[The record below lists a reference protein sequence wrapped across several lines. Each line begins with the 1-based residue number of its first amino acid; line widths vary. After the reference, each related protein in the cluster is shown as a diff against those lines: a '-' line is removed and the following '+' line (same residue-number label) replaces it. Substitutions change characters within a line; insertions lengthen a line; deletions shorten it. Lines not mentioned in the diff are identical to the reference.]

1 MTTFKPDAETIATEN
16 MSSDA
21 LMENLVSEDN
31 RSNYVDMIQAVI
43 ASLDSHNTAM
53 VSRAEGGHLWKFRYG
68 SVEVFVQLTGMGD
81 DDLFSIWA
89 AVLNLPV
96 QNEAQLMTK
105 LLEMNW
111 SSTFEACFAIT
122 DNQVVVSAIRTLAG
136 LSPSEV
142 SRLITIV
149 ATIADDYDDALQA
162 EFPAA

>member
-21 LMENLVSEDN
+21 LIENLVSEEN

-43 ASLDSHNTAM
+43 ASLDSNNTAM
-53 VSRAEGGHLWKFRYG
+53 VSRAEGGHLWKFHYG

-96 QNEAQLMTK
+96 QNEAQLMKK

-122 DNQVVVSAIRTLAG
+122 DHQVVVSAIRTLAG